1 MKSLQQA
8 RHPRLANQASPL
20 QDRQLWDPSGGRG
33 DRPSEVRGL
42 GYLKGAAELGSCGP
56 LLSHALLREQAVC
69 GMPGPRTKLPNH
81 GYLQNRP
88 AVGGVGFPSKS
99 QSPVRPL
106 DQRETPVG
114 EGSWDLLE
122 ADEGLVGTEGP
133 HQCRHPRITDGIALQ
148 AANRERGMLGVAIP
162 GPTGSPCSSLGTV
175 GVRFNRAGE
184 PREQLPPR
192 TALLIIPLSR
202 PRPPRSRPC
211 RSGQVGLS

>member
-148 AANRERGMLGVAIP
+148 AANRARYAWGGH
-162 GPTGSPCSSLGTV
+162 
-175 GVRFNRAGE
+175 
-184 PREQLPPR
+184 PR
-192 TALLIIPLSR
+192 THREPLLQPGD
-202 PRPPRSRPC
+202 C
-211 RSGQVGLS
+211 RCQVQQSWGTPGAVATPHCSAHHTSFPSPSPTFQTL